1 MTLENVGGE
10 AAPSPVPFPPGRGEN
25 KRERLGDTPRPPGG
39 KDPATPLAAESG
51 EQGWVLPSSRCYPV
65 SYCNREM
72 YNVGRQADTCPLPAF
87 KAQESSYFPMIQRK
101 LNVLVV
107 DDDPRLLRLVR
118 VNLERAGFGVATAG
132 GGAAAL
138 DEMAA
143 SPPDAVILDI
153 TMPGLDGFT
162 LTQQIREISNVPIIL
177 LTALSE
183 QSQKVKG
190 LEIGADDYITKPFD
204 PDELVA
210 RLRALLRRS
219 MGSTDEGSNVVE
231 AGGLKIDFV
240 RRKVE
245 RDGEPVKLTPTE
257 YKLLQA
263 LAQQAGKVIPHAD
276 LLSKVWGP
284 EYRDDTDYLWVYIRY
299 LRQKLEKDPS
309 SPRYIV
315 SVPGFGYRF
324 ETPKG

>member
-1 MTLENVGGE
+1 
-10 AAPSPVPFPPGRGEN
+10 
-25 KRERLGDTPRPPGG
+25 
-39 KDPATPLAAESG
+39 
-51 EQGWVLPSSRCYPV
+51 
-65 SYCNREM
+65 
-72 YNVGRQADTCPLPAF
+72 
-87 KAQESSYFPMIQRK
+87 
-101 LNVLVV
+101 
-107 DDDPRLLRLVR
+107 
-118 VNLERAGFGVATAG
+118 
-132 GGAAAL
+132 
-138 DEMAA
+138 
-143 SPPDAVILDI
+143 VILDI

>member
-1 MTLENVGGE
+1 MDEILYIPNFTHHERFDEQMT
-10 AAPSPVPFPPGRGEN
+10 
-25 KRERLGDTPRPPGG
+25 
-39 KDPATPLAAESG
+39 
-51 EQGWVLPSSRCYPV
+51 
-65 SYCNREM
+65 
-72 YNVGRQADTCPLPAF
+72 
-87 KAQESSYFPMIQRK
+87 QRK
-101 LNVLVV
+101 PTILVV

-118 VNLERAGFGVATAG
+118 VNLERAGFDVSTAT

-138 DEMAA
+138 EELAA
-143 SPPDAVILDI
+143 APPDLAVVDV
-153 TMPGLDGFT
+153 TMPGIDGFT
-162 LTQQIREISNVPIIL
+162 LTQKIREVTNMPIIM

-183 QSQKVKG
+183 QSQKVHG

-204 PDELVA
+204 PDELIA
-210 RLRALLRRS
+210 RIRALLRRS
-219 MGSTDEGSNVVE
+219 QQSGPTENENQHVIE
-231 AGGLKIDFV
+231 AGDLTIDFV

-245 RDGEPVKLTPTE
+245 RDGEPIKLTPTE

-263 LAQQAGKVIPHAD
+263 LAQQAGKVIPHTD

-309 SPRYIV
+309 NPRYIL

-324 ETPKG
+324 EK